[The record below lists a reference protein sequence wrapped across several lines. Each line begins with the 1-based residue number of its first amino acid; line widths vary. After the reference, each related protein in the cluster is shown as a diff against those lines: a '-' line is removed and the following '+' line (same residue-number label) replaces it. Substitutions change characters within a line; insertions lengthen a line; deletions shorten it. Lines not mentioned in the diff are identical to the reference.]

1 MMIARQ
7 ASQYLYQ
14 AILCC
19 ILAIIFWALFET
31 DFIDKFFVP
40 TKGVKNKM
48 SAQHA
53 MMVGGNSNNSNPGSQ
68 VNSPRFSTQDVP
80 NANQS
85 FTTNLQDRVPA
96 YGPVG
101 RDVVVPSINLASL
114 EYESVH
120 ALTREQLAEPSNS

>member
-31 DFIDKFFVP
+31 DLIDKFFVP

-53 MMVGGNSNNSNPGSQ
+53 MMAGGNSNPGSQ
-68 VNSPRFSTQDVP
+68 VNSPRFMADVP

-85 FTTNLQDRVPA
+85 STTNLQDRVPA

-120 ALTREQLAEPSNS
+120 ALSSLPPTRLAS

>member
-1 MMIARQ
+1 MIAKQ
-7 ASQYLYQ
+7 TSQYVYQ

-53 MMVGGNSNNSNPGSQ
+53 MMVGGNSNPVSQ
-68 VNSPRFSTQDVP
+68 VNSPRFPIQDVP

-85 FTTNLQDRVPA
+85 STTNLQDRAPA
-96 YGPVG
+96 YGPW
-101 RDVVVPSINLASL
+101 VVM
-114 EYESVH
+114 
-120 ALTREQLAEPSNS
+120 